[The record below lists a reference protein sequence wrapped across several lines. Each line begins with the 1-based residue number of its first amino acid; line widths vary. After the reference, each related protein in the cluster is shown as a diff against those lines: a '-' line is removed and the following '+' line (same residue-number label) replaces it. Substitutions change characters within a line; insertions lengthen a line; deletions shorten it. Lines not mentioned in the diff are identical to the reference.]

1 MSKDI
6 TNLAASVR
14 QRLLNLSRESE
25 QDFQRVL
32 IRYGLE
38 RLLYRLSSSQYSEKF
53 ILKGAMLFYVW
64 KPDVFRPTK
73 DMDLLGIGE
82 PSLELIRDIFK
93 EICLVDGKDG
103 LIFNPEKVMT
113 SPIRELHDH
122 NGVRVKLLANLE
134 QAKIPLQVD
143 IGYGNIVYPSPEKKD
158 FPILLVGPPSPSVL
172 MYPVETL
179 ISEKFEAMV
188 SRGEANSRVK
198 DIYDIYTV
206 SNLFSFRG
214 SELIE
219 AIDKTFNFRKTT
231 VTTMTPGCLTPAY
244 YNFKQRT
251 TWWANFIRRNE
262 LSDASMNLSVIGD
275 HVIRFMLPP
284 YLALAGNSGFKR
296 NWTPGGPWK

>member
-1 MSKDI
+1 MSMDK

-14 QRLLNLSRESE
+14 QRLLNLSRESK
-25 QDFQRVL
+25 QDFQRLL

-38 RLLYRLSSSQYSEKF
+38 RLLYRISSSQYSERF

-64 KPDVFRPTK
+64 KPDGFRPTK

-82 PSLELIRDIFK
+82 SSLEFIRDIFK

-103 LIFNPEKVMT
+103 LLFHPEKVIT

-122 NGVRVKLLANLE
+122 NGVRVKLIANLE

-143 IGYGNIVYPSPEKKD
+143 IGYGDIVYPLPAKKD
-158 FPILLVGPPSPSVL
+158 FPILLIGPPPPSIL
-172 MYPVETL
+172 MYPVESL

-188 SRGEANSRVK
+188 SSGGANSRVK

-219 AIDKTFNFRKTT
+219 AIDNTFNSRKTT
-231 VTTMTPGCLTPAY
+231 VITMTPGCLTPAY
-244 YNFKQRT
+244 YDFKQRT
-251 TWWANFIRRNE
+251 VWWTNFIRRND

-284 YLALAGNSGFKR
+284 YLALAGNSGFKK
-296 NWTPGGPWK
+296 NWTPRGPWA